1 MNTRDASADLEA
13 APIDADLIP
22 QSYNTVL
29 RATGH
34 LPQEQRTRLAGL
46 LRGRAG
52 LLLSEVE
59 GQMPHMRGEWW
70 HTAEHVVR
78 RTHSALGVTVAES
91 RRADRLDDLA
101 SLTRSLL
108 TLHQQAAPPR
118 PLTSSAR
125 S

>member
-13 APIDADLIP
+13 APIDADLIR

-29 RATGH
+29 LATGH
-34 LPQEQRTRLAGL
+34 LPQEQRARLAGL
-46 LRGRAG
+46 LRGHAG
-52 LLLSEVE
+52 LLLPEVE
-59 GQMPHMRGEWW
+59 GQAPHMRGEWW

-78 RTHSALGVTVAES
+78 RTHRALDVTVAES

-108 TLHQQAAPPR
+108 MLHQQAAPPR

>member
-1 MNTRDASADLEA
+1 MNTHDASNDLQA
-13 APIDADLIP
+13 APVDAGLIR

-29 RATGH
+29 LATGH
-34 LPQEQRTRLAGL
+34 LPQERRAHLAGL
-46 LRGRAG
+46 LRGHAA
-52 LLLSEVE
+52 LLLPEVE

-78 RTHSALGVTVAES
+78 RTHSALGVTVTES

-108 TLHQQAAPPR
+108 TLHEQAAPPR